1 MEELVISELR
11 NKKLRSYLT
20 ESELQN
26 SLKFVYRTSRTAIE
40 ENGANSLFLV
50 LGILKWY
57 ESPKSVKPR
66 FAPIL
71 LLPVDIVRRGGS
83 SGYIIRTRDEEI
95 ILNITLVE
103 LLKQQFSVNLSGLN
117 PLPKDDSG
125 VDVKKIFATIRT
137 CIRNMKGW
145 DVVEESMLGL
155 FSFNKFVMWNDIH
168 TNADKLK
175 ENAIIASLME
185 NRIQWQDTTPE
196 IDAREIDRNLE
207 PIHFAIPVDVDSSQ
221 LEAVI
226 ESGEGK
232 SFILHGPP
240 GTGKSQTITNM
251 IANALYKGKRV
262 LFVAEKMAALSVVQN
277 RLTKIGLDPFC
288 LELHSNK
295 VTKSHFSSSASE
307 SYRSHSHSVSSEF
320 ESTSKQLFERRKKL
334 IDYMEALHHP
344 PCFRL
349 SLSTIALQTI
359 YRYREMNCL
368 STFLCLP
375 SITKNQL
382 TDFLRKDP
390 GTGYSFSDNRAS
402 ARPPVKGTGTIRYF
416 HRKLSETTGRNQA
429 LYKFIHFDYR

>member
-1 MEELVISELR
+1 M
-11 NKKLRSYLT
+11 
-20 ESELQN
+20 
-26 SLKFVYRTSRTAIE
+26 
-40 ENGANSLFLV
+40 
-50 LGILKWY
+50 
-57 ESPKSVKPR
+57 KPR

-295 VTKSHFSSSASE
+295 VTKSHFLAQLQKAIEVIHIQSPA
-307 SYRSHSHSVSSEF
+307 EF

-344 PCFRL
+344 HASGFSLYDCITNYL
-349 SLSTIALQTI
+349 SIQGDELSIDFSL
-359 YRYREMNCL
+359 
-368 STFLCLP
+368 FP

-382 TDFLRKDP
+382 IDFCENIQELDTVFQI
-390 GTGYSFSDNRAS
+390 TGHPQDH
-402 ARPPVKGTGTIRYF
+402 PLKGLEPYDTSIESSQ
-416 HRKLSETTGRNQA
+416 KLQKVA
-429 LYKFIHFDYR
+429 FK